1 MLTDLIT
8 DCISAIHWP
17 RCIVVTLLSSDL
29 RLLVCL
35 IFPDPHL
42 ILVLQ
47 EFLKKEFSEE
57 NILFWQ
63 ACEFF
68 SHVPENDKKQVTDT
82 VWSHTSI
89 HLKPSSNNKR
99 TFYVLISSLNSS
111 SSLSLSLITLSFHL
125 YLHLSSTLHP
135 CPLLPLILPD
145 PPTFPSSLSV
155 PGRSTTASCPVKPQ
169 HQST

>member
-1 MLTDLIT
+1 M
-8 DCISAIHWP
+8 
-17 RCIVVTLLSSDL
+17 
-29 RLLVCL
+29 
-35 IFPDPHL
+35 
-42 ILVLQ
+42 Q
-47 EFLKKEFSEE
+47 
-57 NILFWQ
+57 
-63 ACEFF
+63 
-68 SHVPENDKKQVTDT
+68 DT
-82 VWSHTSI
+82 VSSHTSI

-169 HQST
+169 HQSTQIVKLSWLTTYSTPPGLTCSRSSNYRQRIHQIQPVYCNLKVISNHFCQTGSICSRNCTDTDL